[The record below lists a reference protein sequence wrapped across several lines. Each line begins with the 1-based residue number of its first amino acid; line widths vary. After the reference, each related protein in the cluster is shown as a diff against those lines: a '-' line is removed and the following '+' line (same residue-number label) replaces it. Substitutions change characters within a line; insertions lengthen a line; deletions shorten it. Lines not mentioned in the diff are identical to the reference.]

1 MENNKK
7 EIREE
12 QGVPPETKQ
21 RRSRSSRRKFEPN
34 RSVLVVT
41 TNGPKTLPREEV
53 SRESVGCKA
62 FGLSSM
68 PAEWVPRFFAVE
80 SSCVTAVTP
89 DSILQEWV
97 QECLSQLNLTQ
108 SELFV
113 RSSGAAETMRNRGR
127 LVSEVCAPA
136 QIAETLR
143 RLSRAVQDQGMGPV
157 HWVIQEY
164 LPGVR
169 KGHLSNERH
178 LAYDNRD
185 WVAEVELQNDR
196 RGYVSSIGVRSWRD
210 GTDVSM
216 DLSCMSEPQITL
228 RLRQVAMWATS
239 FSARLHFE
247 WVWTGSA
254 VRLVQA
260 DPAES
265 NNGVDP
271 TSLRARDVPQIA
283 LESLSIFEPAIPED
297 YAKYRKLQNA
307 KLYRTLGYEMPVF
320 YILRDAETITSILRN
335 EFSPSL
341 IRDLTELTKRP
352 LIIRTDG
359 EDIPATKRE
368 MLPRSDEL
376 RSLEEAKRWL
386 GTDFKERIEK
396 SGLASMRLCLIAHH
410 FIPSVASAWAR
421 AEPGKRMVRI
431 ESLWGL
437 PEGLYWYSHDTFEVD
452 TQSVVPIRRGVT
464 YSIWERPRFKGTF
477 IAPDPAGKWVPFHTG
492 EPYDWRPSIRRKDWL
507 REIASTTRIVA
518 DHEKHPVSVMWF
530 IDNDQ
535 RATKH
540 KVLPWFHSRSEIGE
554 RPKAAPRRKLA
565 IARDHKIQNA
575 EAWAEVKR
583 RVLSGTHIE
592 RVVVEPND
600 TDFARDPQ
608 FAEDLARFAAKHKI
622 VIELEGGILSHAY
635 YILQREDALVECV
648 DLFGAEDDVVEY
660 NKLVRDKIPAVIES
674 RGEKVE
680 VLELSGDALLIA
692 LRQKLVEEAI
702 EALDAPA
709 GGELVGELADVQEVL
724 NAIIKALKINRKEVE
739 LERID
744 KRKRRGAFDK
754 GFMLTRT
761 STPHSL
767 SEPNPGLLDIKSAV
781 AKSLSAR
788 KMILEPADIPSS
800 SPYRRPDLRNV
811 DRQPEK
817 LFTFETELN
826 RIAAGEDS
834 AKESISFSIPI
845 DEESSRHFTLTVE
858 FSRSRSVLRGNV
870 RLRLRPPQLIPD
882 SQLTFD
888 FPDEEVR
895 KGKAEPRTLL
905 LGNEG
910 KTDSSD
916 D

>member
-1 MENNKK
+1 MANDKK
-7 EIREE
+7 EIPKKPGD
-12 QGVPPETKQ
+12 QVETKSNRQ
-21 RRSRSSRRKFEPN
+21 GPRKSRRKFEAN
-34 RSVLVVT
+34 RPVLVVT
-41 TNGPKTLPREEV
+41 PAGPNMLPREEV
-53 SRESVGCKA
+53 SVERVGCKA

-68 PAEWVPRFFAVE
+68 PTEWVPRFFAVE
-80 SSCVTAVTP
+80 SSCLTDATP
-89 DSILQEWV
+89 NSTLQDWV
-97 QECLSQLNLTQ
+97 QACLSQLNLAQ
-108 SELFV
+108 SDLIV

-127 LVSEVCAPA
+127 LVSELCSPA
-136 QIAETLR
+136 QLAETLR
-143 RLSRAVQDQGMGPV
+143 RLSKALLDQGMGPV
-157 HWVIQEY
+157 HWVVQEY

-178 LAYDNRD
+178 LVYENRD
-185 WVAEVELQNDR
+185 WVAEVELHNDR
-196 RGYVSSIGVRSWRD
+196 RSYVSSIGVRPWRD
-210 GTDVSM
+210 GTDVNM

-247 WVWTGSA
+247 WVWSGSA

-265 NNGVDP
+265 NAGVDP
-271 TSLRARDVPQIA
+271 TSLRPRDVPQIA
-283 LESLSIFEPAIPED
+283 PESLRIFEPSNAED
-297 YAKYRKLQNA
+297 YEKYRKLMNA
-307 KLYRTLGYEMPVF
+307 KLYRKLGYEMPVF
-320 YILRDAETITSILRN
+320 YVLRDADTIVDILRN
-335 EFSPSL
+335 EFSPSV
-341 IRDLTELTKRP
+341 ISDLAELTKHP

-359 EDIPATKRE
+359 EDIPVTKRE

-376 RSLEEAKRWL
+376 RSLEEAKHWL
-386 GTDFKERIEK
+386 CTSFKDHIEK
-396 SGLASMRLCLIAHH
+396 SGLATMRLCLIAHH
-410 FIPSVASAWAR
+410 FIPSIASAWAR

-452 TQSVVPIRRGVT
+452 TQSAVPIRRGT
-464 YSIWERPRFKGTF
+464 KYSIWERPRYKGTF
-477 IAPDPAGKWVPFHTG
+477 IAPDSAGRWIPFHTG

-507 REIASTTRIVA
+507 REIASTTRMVA
-518 DHEKHPVSVMWF
+518 DDEKQPVSVMWF

-540 KVLPWFHSRSEIGE
+540 KVLPRYHSQSELGE

-565 IARDHKIQNA
+565 IAHDQRIQNA
-575 EAWAEVKR
+575 EDWAEVKQK
-583 RVLSGTHIE
+583 VLSGAHIE

-600 TDFARDPQ
+600 TEFVRDPQ
-608 FAEDLARFAAKHKI
+608 FAEDLARFAAKYKI
-622 VIELEGGILSHAY
+622 VIELEGGILSHVY
-635 YILQREDALVECV
+635 YILQREGALVECV
-648 DLFGAEDDVVEY
+648 DLFGAEDDIVEY

-674 RGEKVE
+674 RGEQVE
-680 VLELSGDALLIA
+680 VLELSGDALLTA

-724 NAIIKALKINRKEVE
+724 NAIIKALKISRTQVE
-739 LERID
+739 SERIE
-744 KRKRRGAFDK
+744 KLKRRGAFNK

-767 SEPNPGLLDIKSAV
+767 SASNPGLLGIKSTV
-781 AKSLSAR
+781 VKGLSA
-788 KMILEPADIPSS
+788 KKLILEPADIPSS

-834 AKESISFSIPI
+834 ARESISFSIPI
-845 DEESSRHFTLTVE
+845 DEESSRDFTLTVE

-888 FPDEEVR
+888 FSNEDVR
-895 KGKAEPRTLL
+895 KAEQMIPDNNRS
-905 LGNEG
+905 
-910 KTDSSD
+910 KD
-916 D
+916 DISGG